1 MNRNKS
7 DALFEKAS
15 KLIPGGVN
23 SPVRSGKSVGTT
35 PLFIQSAQGAEII
48 DADSNRYID
57 FVGSWGPMIVGHNHM
72 AVISAVESALKRGLS
87 FGASIDLEIELAGMI
102 ADAVP
107 SIEMVRMVNSGTEAT
122 MSALRVARAATGR
135 DVVVKF
141 DGCYHGHADTLLVSA
156 GSGVATQGI
165 PGSPGVPEDII
176 RKTLSLPYNDADAV
190 HRIFDKFGR
199 DIACVIVEPVAGNMG
214 MVAPDT
220 AFLETLREETRRHG
234 SILIFDEV
242 MSGFRV
248 AYGGAQERYGV
259 IPDMTCLGKIIGG
272 GMPVGVYG
280 GSAELMRHVAP
291 EGNVYQAGTLAG
303 NPLAMAAGIATLTLL
318 NKDGVY
324 ESLEATATRL
334 VEGLRNAASEAGIA
348 VQAHSVG
355 AMLGLFFTDTP
366 VRDFETAKTSDL
378 DRFAAY
384 YRQML
389 ENGIYLAPSQFEAVF
404 VSTTHTADH
413 IDQTVAAAKNVMK
426 TL

>member
-141 DGCYHGHADTLLVSA
+141 DGC
-156 GSGVATQGI
+156 
-165 PGSPGVPEDII
+165 
-176 RKTLSLPYNDADAV
+176 
-190 HRIFDKFGR
+190 
-199 DIACVIVEPVAGNMG
+199 
-214 MVAPDT
+214 
-220 AFLETLREETRRHG
+220 
-234 SILIFDEV
+234 
-242 MSGFRV
+242 
-248 AYGGAQERYGV
+248 
-259 IPDMTCLGKIIGG
+259 
-272 GMPVGVYG
+272 
-280 GSAELMRHVAP
+280 
-291 EGNVYQAGTLAG
+291 
-303 NPLAMAAGIATLTLL
+303 
-318 NKDGVY
+318 
-324 ESLEATATRL
+324 
-334 VEGLRNAASEAGIA
+334 
-348 VQAHSVG
+348 
-355 AMLGLFFTDTP
+355 
-366 VRDFETAKTSDL
+366 
-378 DRFAAY
+378 
-384 YRQML
+384 
-389 ENGIYLAPSQFEAVF
+389 
-404 VSTTHTADH
+404 
-413 IDQTVAAAKNVMK
+413 
-426 TL
+426 